1 MSIECA
7 FSGSLV
13 RDAETKTSKAGKQY
27 VRINVRV
34 ENGEAAQFIN
44 TMVFDTA
51 VPVSELELI
60 LADARREAMLEIEG
74 RVDRHVALDDVR
86 DLASRGFPTDAD
98 ERDGA

>member
-34 ENGEAAQFIN
+34 ENGEAAN